1 MTQTVGAR
9 EILRNP
15 SLLKIAPEETLIIE
29 DKKAHKMLGMYI
41 GVELAEEFMRYQEK
55 ANLLKSAKKIALSA
69 KKENAILEGVLSD
82 GL

>member
-1 MTQTVGAR
+1 MRQTVGAR

-15 SLLKIAPEETLIIE
+15 SLLKIAPEATLIIE

-55 ANLLKSAKKIALSA
+55 AKLRKSAKKIVLSA
-69 KKENAILEGVLSD
+69 KKENAELEGALSD

>member
-1 MTQTVGAR
+1 MTQTVGTR

-15 SLLKIAPEETLIIE
+15 SLLKIAPAETLIIE

-41 GVELAEEFMRYQEK
+41 GIQLAEEFMRYQEK

-69 KKENAILEGVLSD
+69 KKENTLLEGVLDD

>member
-1 MTQTVGAR
+1 MTQTVGSR

-41 GVELAEEFMRYQEK
+41 GTQLAEEFIRYQEK
-55 ANLLKSAKKIALSA
+55 ANLLKSAKKITLSA
-69 KKENAILEGVLSD
+69 KKENAILEGALSD
-82 GL
+82 GS

>member
-29 DKKAHKMLGMYI
+29 DRKAHKMLGIYI
-41 GVELAEEFMRYQEK
+41 GVELAEEFMRYLEK
-55 ANLLKSAKKIALSA
+55 AKLLKSAKKIASSA
-69 KKENAILEGVLSD
+69 KKENTVLEGALSD

>member
-1 MTQTVGAR
+1 MTQTVGTR

-55 ANLLKSAKKIALSA
+55 AQLLKSAKKIASST
-69 KKENAILEGVLSD
+69 KQENAILEGALSD

>member
-1 MTQTVGAR
+1 MTQTVGTR

-41 GVELAEEFMRYQEK
+41 GVELAQEFMRYQEK
-55 ANLLKSAKKIALSA
+55 AKLLKSAKKIASSA
-69 KKENAILEGVLSD
+69 KQENAILEGALSD